1 MKSFLT
7 ITLLSLSVLAVGQDY
22 KLFNA
27 SSRKVFTNYPIPD
40 STLSIAF
47 DSVRLVGTDSVYYN
61 FTQTGIIIPSDTCHF
76 WGGQECI
83 KQDRATWLGS
93 RVIYNNASI
102 YKFFTANNDSLNFD
116 FSVTAGD
123 SALIFENTTDKLY
136 LAFAKTDTITVLNFQ
151 DSARFY
157 TIIHTDASGNTIN
170 SLLNQKHIIIAKTLG
185 LVQFFQVN
193 AFPEVLNPVYLLG
206 NVSPDLGLAKLTNE
220 TVYNFAV
227 GDVFQYHDVVHH
239 NYGPPGQ
246 EADLYTRYTITGKVV
261 LSDSVYYTA
270 VKHIFEPGNPVE
282 TNDFIMLKYKTNEI
296 IAQIPYEYTNPAD
309 FPFISHS
316 LRYENYCGTKRWT
329 YRVKPNQGLRYC
341 SIDNCW
347 GANDVPGPA
356 PTQEDV
362 YTLGFGLFYSIYSEG
377 VINWNSPGYHHTS
390 ELIFSR
396 KNGVE
401 CGTEA
406 FLGVD
411 ENPAGRSLFSVYPVP
426 AKDILTIETSNL
438 KNCWLSIQTIN
449 GREVQKQLLV
459 NPVEQVTISSLKSG
473 IYLVKLTTDKTVWVE
488 MIVKE

>member
-1 MKSFLT
+1 
-7 ITLLSLSVLAVGQDY
+7 
-22 KLFNA
+22 
-27 SSRKVFTNYPIPD
+27 
-40 STLSIAF
+40 
-47 DSVRLVGTDSVYYN
+47 
-61 FTQTGIIIPSDTCHF
+61 
-76 WGGQECI
+76 
-83 KQDRATWLGS
+83 
-93 RVIYNNASI
+93 
-102 YKFFTANNDSLNFD
+102 
-116 FSVTAGD
+116 
-123 SALIFENTTDKLY
+123 
-136 LAFAKTDTITVLNFQ
+136 
-151 DSARFY
+151 
-157 TIIHTDASGNTIN
+157 
-170 SLLNQKHIIIAKTLG
+170 
-185 LVQFFQVN
+185 
-193 AFPEVLNPVYLLG
+193 
-206 NVSPDLGLAKLTNE
+206 
-220 TVYNFAV
+220 
-227 GDVFQYHDVVHH
+227 
-239 NYGPPGQ
+239 
-246 EADLYTRYTITGKVV
+246 
-261 LSDSVYYTA
+261 
-270 VKHIFEPGNPVE
+270 
-282 TNDFIMLKYKTNEI
+282 LKYKTNEI